1 MLVLACVLPVR
12 RRALDPVSLV
22 LGALASGA
30 VQGVA
35 ESTSESV
42 KDAYGRLRGLV
53 AGRFA
58 GNRTAE
64 VVLAE
69 HARDPDTWH
78 APLARALGESGA
90 GADPAVI
97 EAARQLMVLLDEAGV
112 RAGKYDV
119 DLRGAQGVQ
128 VGDGN
133 QQVNLFS
140 TPPERP

>member
-1 MLVLACVLPVR
+1 
-12 RRALDPVSLV
+12 
-22 LGALASGA
+22 
-30 VQGVA
+30 
-35 ESTSESV
+35 
-42 KDAYGRLRGLV
+42 
-53 AGRFA
+53 
-58 GNRTAE
+58 
-64 VVLAE
+64 
-69 HARDPDTWH
+69 
-78 APLARALGESGA
+78 
-90 GADPAVI
+90 VI